1 MRQILQQRGLR
12 LIFVANMVSMLGSGM
27 NSAALTWYILK
38 TTGSETA
45 LGLLVVLQTVPAMLM
60 LPFTGVII
68 DREDRRH
75 IVMLLD
81 TARGLVILTV
91 AILAFRGTVHL
102 WQLYLMNILVAAG
115 FWMFWPTITA
125 LIQELTPQ
133 AQFVQSNT
141 FLMAGVQGGWL
152 VAGAIVGFVYNH
164 IHLGGVLLLD
174 FATYVFS
181 FCCYLLVRKGRHV
194 VKPEVVKP
202 EEAQTRERIAGKTA
216 FERFLH
222 ELHDGLVYL
231 KGRRPVVLMGI
242 SWSLFLG
249 AMLTAG
255 VITAPLDDRIIHGG
269 AVGYGWMNGGW
280 GVGAFLSTLYTPWL
294 ISRLHPRRTVGLCM
308 AVLSTSMFV
317 APYLGSV
324 RLQVGVVL
332 TLVVALYFLMGSA
345 RGLGG
350 TAITSSMMEMVPKH
364 YMGRVQNTFY
374 FFGTL
379 LQLGLG
385 FLVGAVA
392 HRVGLTSAF
401 AIVASV
407 YLLAFLS
414 TLVPAGK
421 VEMPAEAEM
430 ETSVR

>member
-12 LIFVANMVSMLGSGM
+12 LIFFANMVSMLGSGM

-68 DREDRRH
+68 DREDRRR
-75 IVMLLD
+75 IVMTLD
-81 TARGLVILTV
+81 AARGLVILTI

-102 WQLYLMNILVAAG
+102 WQLYLMNVLVAAG

-181 FCCYLLVRKGRHV
+181 FCCYFFVRRGRHV
-194 VKPEVVKP
+194 VSNP
-202 EEAQTRERIAGKTA
+202 EELQTGERATGKNVLG
-216 FERFLH
+216 RFLH

-231 KGRRPVVLMGI
+231 KGRRPVVLMGA

-280 GVGAFLSTLYTPWL
+280 GIGAFVSTLYTPWL
-294 ISRLHPRRTVGLCM
+294 ISQLHARRTVGLCM
-308 AVLSTSMFV
+308 AVLSTSMFI

-324 RLQVGVVL
+324 HLKVSLVL
-332 TLVVALYFLMGSA
+332 TLVVMLYFCMGSA
-345 RGLGG
+345 RGVGG
-350 TAITSSMMEMVPKH
+350 TAISSSMMEMVPKH

-407 YLLAFLS
+407 YLLSFLS
-414 TLVPAGK
+414 TLVPGGK
-421 VEMPAEAEM
+421 VKIPAEEEIEAP
-430 ETSVR
+430 VH

>member
-1 MRQILQQRGLR
+1 MREILQQRGLR
-12 LIFVANMVSMLGSGM
+12 LIFVANMISMLGSGM

-45 LGLLVVLQTVPAMLM
+45 LGLLIVLQTLPAMLM

-68 DREDRRH
+68 DREDRRR
-75 IVMLLD
+75 IVMTLD
-81 TARGLVILTV
+81 AARAVVILTI
-91 AILAFRGTVHL
+91 AILAFRGGVHL
-102 WQLYLMNILVAAG
+102 WHLYLMNILVAAG

-133 AQFVQSNT
+133 AQFIQSNT

-152 VAGAIVGFVYNH
+152 IAGAI
-164 IHLGGVLLLD
+164 LGGVLLLD

-181 FCCYLLVRKGRHV
+181 FGCYFFVRRGRHV
-194 VKPEVVKP
+194 VTNP
-202 EEAQTRERIAGKTA
+202 EEVQTAERVAGRSA
-216 FERFLH
+216 FGRFLH

-249 AMLTAG
+249 AMLTQG
-255 VITAPLDDRIIHGG
+255 VITAPLDDRIVHGG

-280 GVGAFLSTLYTPWL
+280 GVGAFLSALYTPWL
-294 ISRLHPRRTVGLCM
+294 ISRLHPRRAVGLCM
-308 AVLSTSMFV
+308 AVLSASMFI
-317 APYLGSV
+317 APHLGSV
-324 RLQVGVVL
+324 RLQVGAVL
-332 TLVVALYFLMGSA
+332 ALIVILYFFMGSA
-345 RGLGG
+345 RGVGG
-350 TAITSSMMEMVPKH
+350 TAISSSMMEMVPKH

>member
-1 MRQILQQRGLR
+1 
-12 LIFVANMVSMLGSGM
+12 
-27 NSAALTWYILK
+27 
-38 TTGSETA
+38 
-45 LGLLVVLQTVPAMLM
+45 
-60 LPFTGVII
+60 
-68 DREDRRH
+68 
-75 IVMLLD
+75 
-81 TARGLVILTV
+81 
-91 AILAFRGTVHL
+91 
-102 WQLYLMNILVAAG
+102 
-115 FWMFWPTITA
+115 
-125 LIQELTPQ
+125 
-133 AQFVQSNT
+133 
-141 FLMAGVQGGWL
+141 
-152 VAGAIVGFVYNH
+152 
-164 IHLGGVLLLD
+164 
-174 FATYVFS
+174 
-181 FCCYLLVRKGRHV
+181 FCCNFFVRRGRHV
-194 VKPEVVKP
+194 VVKP
-202 EEAQTRERIAGKTA
+202 EEAQTSERIQGRTA
-216 FERFLH
+216 VGRFLH

-231 KGRRPVVLMGI
+231 QGRRPVVLMGI

-280 GVGAFLSTLYTPWL
+280 GIGAFLSTLYTPWL
-294 ISRLHPRRTVGLCM
+294 ISRLHARRTVGLCM

-324 RLQVGVVL
+324 RLQVGAVL
-332 TLVVALYFLMGSA
+332 TLIVALYFLMGSA
-345 RGLGG
+345 RGGGG
-350 TAITSSMMEMVPKH
+350 TAISSSMMEMVPKH

-407 YLLAFLS
+407 YLLSFLS
-414 TLVPAGK
+414 TLVPGGK

-430 ETSVR
+430 ETSVP

>member
-12 LIFVANMVSMLGSGM
+12 LIFAANMISMLGSGM

-68 DREDRRH
+68 DREDRRR
-75 IVMLLD
+75 IVMSLD
-81 TARGLVILTV
+81 AARGLVILTI

-102 WQLYLMNILVAAG
+102 WQLYLMNVLVAAG

-181 FCCYLLVRKGRHV
+181 FCCYFFVRRGRHV
-194 VKPEVVKP
+194 VSNP
-202 EEAQTRERIAGKTA
+202 EELQTGERATGKNVLG
-216 FERFLH
+216 RFLH

-231 KGRRPVVLMGI
+231 KGRRPVVLMGA

-280 GVGAFLSTLYTPWL
+280 GIGAFVSTLYTPWL
-294 ISRLHPRRTVGLCM
+294 ISQLHARRTVGLCM

-324 RLQVGVVL
+324 HLKVSLVL
-332 TLVVALYFLMGSA
+332 TLVVMLYFCMGSA
-345 RGLGG
+345 RGVGG
-350 TAITSSMMEMVPKH
+350 TAISSSMMEMVPKH

-392 HRVGLTSAF
+392 HRVGLTFAF

-407 YLLAFLS
+407 YLLSFLS
-414 TLVPAGK
+414 TLVPGGK
-421 VEMPAEAEM
+421 VKIPAEAEM

>member
-45 LGLLVVLQTVPAMLM
+45 LGLLIVLQTVPAILM

-68 DREDRRH
+68 DREDRRR
-75 IVMLLD
+75 IVMSLD
-81 TARGLVILTV
+81 AARGVVILTV

-125 LIQELTPQ
+125 LIQELTPE

-174 FATYVFS
+174 FATYVLS
-181 FCCYLLVRKGRHV
+181 FCCYFFVRRGRHV
-194 VKPEVVKP
+194 VVKP
-202 EEAQTRERIAGKTA
+202 EEAQTGERVAGRTLL
-216 FERFLH
+216 ERFFH

-249 AMLTAG
+249 AMLTQG
-255 VITAPLDDRIIHGG
+255 VITAPLDDRIVHGG

-280 GVGAFLSTLYTPWL
+280 GVGAFLSALYTPWL
-294 ISRLHPRRTVGLCM
+294 VSRLHPRRAVGLGM
-308 AVLSTSMFV
+308 AVLSASMFV
-317 APYLGSV
+317 APHLGAI
-324 RLQVGVVL
+324 RLQVGAVL
-332 TLVVALYFLMGSA
+332 TLIVILYFFMGSA

-350 TAITSSMMEMVPKH
+350 TAISSSMMEMVPKH

-374 FFGTL
+374 FFGTV

-392 HRVGLTSAF
+392 HRIGLTSAF
-401 AIVASV
+401 GIVASI
-407 YLLAFLS
+407 YLLAVLS

-421 VEMPAEAEM
+421 AKLPEEAEM
-430 ETSVR
+430 ETLVR

>member
-27 NSAALTWYILK
+27 NTAALTWYILK

-45 LGLLVVLQTVPAMLM
+45 LGLLIVLQTLPAMLM

-68 DREDRRH
+68 DREDRRR
-75 IVMLLD
+75 IVMTLD
-81 TARGLVILTV
+81 AARGLVILTI
-91 AILAFRGTVHL
+91 AILALRGSVQL
-102 WQLYLMNILVAAG
+102 WPLYLMNILVAAG

-133 AQFVQSNT
+133 GQFLQSNT

-181 FCCYLLVRKGRHV
+181 FCCYFFVRRGRHV
-194 VKPEVVKP
+194 VTNP
-202 EEAQTRERIAGKTA
+202 EEMQTAERVAGRSA
-216 FERFLH
+216 VERFLH

-249 AMLTAG
+249 AMLAQG
-255 VITAPLDDRIIHGG
+255 VITAPLDDRIVHGG

-280 GVGAFLSTLYTPWL
+280 GVGAFLSALYTPWL
-294 ISRLHPRRTVGLCM
+294 VARLHPRRAVGLCM
-308 AVLSTSMFV
+308 AVLSTALFV
-317 APYLGSV
+317 APHLGSIHLRV
-324 RLQVGVVL
+324 SVVL
-332 TLVVALYFLMGSA
+332 TLIVILYFFMGSA
-345 RGLGG
+345 RGVGG
-350 TAITSSMMEMVPKH
+350 TAISSSMMEMVPKH
-364 YMGRVQNTFY
+364 YMGRVQNTFM

-421 VEMPAEAEM
+421 VEMPVEAEI
-430 ETSVR
+430 ETSVG